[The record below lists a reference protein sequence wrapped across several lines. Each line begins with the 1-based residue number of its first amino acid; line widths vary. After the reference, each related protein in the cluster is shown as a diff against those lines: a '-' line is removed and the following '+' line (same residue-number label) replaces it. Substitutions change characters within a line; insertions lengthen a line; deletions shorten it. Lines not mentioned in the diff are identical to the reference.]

1 MHHDTAAPEAAAIRD
16 RPLSDGPGDARC
28 LVLLA
33 HGAGQGPTTAFM
45 QRIALGLAGAGIR
58 VTRLRFPY
66 MARSEADGRRRPPD
80 REPVLLECF
89 REVVAEYRGSAR
101 RLIVGGKSMGGRIAS
116 LIADDL
122 GVDGLLCLGYPF
134 HPPGRPER
142 TRTAH
147 LETLRTPTLICQGER
162 DPFGSRDEVGGYRL
176 SGSIRLVWIADGEH
190 SFRPR
195 KASGRT
201 WEQNLD
207 AAARAAATF
216 CSELP

>member
-1 MHHDTAAPEAAAIRD
+1 
-16 RPLSDGPGDARC
+16 
-28 LVLLA
+28 
-33 HGAGQGPTTAFM
+33 
-45 QRIALGLAGAGIR
+45 
-58 VTRLRFPY
+58 
-66 MARSEADGRRRPPD
+66 
-80 REPVLLECF
+80 
-89 REVVAEYRGSAR
+89 
-101 RLIVGGKSMGGRIAS
+101 MGGRIAS